1 MCFIELFLMANFL
14 LSRDTFIFVV
24 IILGVISGNVQR
36 LFLAVYAGVAPV
48 SAWRSLIQCWREITL
63 ELDTRKTHVL
73 TPVLSFPLGAI
84 L

>member
-14 LSRDTFIFVV
+14 LSRDTFIFV

-36 LFLAVYAGVAPV
+36 LFLTVYAGVTPV
-48 SAWRSLIQCWREITL
+48 SAWRSLMQCGRGITL
-63 ELDTRKTHVL
+63 ELATCKTHVL
-73 TPVLSFPLGAI
+73 TPVLSLPLGAI